1 MTSETE
7 NYFAPIHSRRQ
18 ESRRMQR
25 RDVAV
30 GNGDRNGRAN
40 ECCPPAH
47 WEQISYHSFHSPF
60 ALPTGVQPSH
70 GPVQVESVHNHSH
83 SRRRRWTGS
92 RHRRPDRRSTRCRHR
107 QRPWCVCGGVG
118 KTYSEKFG
126 EGSGK
131 KLLDTGADS
140 LVERLKPSAP
150 DLESVYREALRLSI
164 LEISPQICATGQ
176 PDWQDWFANWDR
188 CLKASVSLSLD
199 EIRPAQLTLDS
210 LDSLFQGTL
219 ERLDAQGAA
228 LVRRSQSLILQTR
241 GIPDR
246 LLAAVSSGLRE
257 HFEENFRTLIVQ
269 PAYEQA
275 WKRAEM
281 VFRDT
286 LTATLGRIDERTA
299 LLPQV
304 AEDTAATRSDV
315 AAVRRMLEGY
325 FDSAEKRG
333 LLPEQ
338 TLKSKDDEIA
348 RLSGELRKLQ
358 EQLALRSAEPAE
370 AELFGLLKARD
381 LDSAVRL
388 KTREVENRRAESAKL
403 PQDLYELGTIH
414 ELRFEWPEA
423 LAAYR
428 EAWEVGKEAEHGFKY
443 ASVAQKL
450 NRFADATTAF
460 EALLPICAGA
470 AERATVLNHLAA
482 LYSDTQRL
490 QEAEKAYGE
499 ALAISLKLAEA
510 NPDVHQSDIA
520 DTLNNIAIL
529 YRNTKRMRKAEE
541 TFSGA
546 LATYRRLAKTDPE
559 TYMPDVAATLN
570 NLGNLY
576 SDIPRPRKAEEA
588 YREALAIRRRL
599 AKANPDAYLSDVAET
614 LNNLAILFRNTRQL
628 RKAEEAHGEA
638 LAIRR
643 RLAEVNPDAYLPCFA
658 TTLNN
663 LAVVYCDTK
672 QTEKAEEAYGEALAI
687 YRQLAEASPEAYRPD
702 VAMTLNN
709 LGNLYSDTKRMPK
722 AHESYREA
730 LALYRQ
736 LAGTN
741 PKGHRPDV
749 AMTLSNLAA
758 LYFSMEQIT
767 EAAVLASE
775 AEQILQPLW
784 KRNPRVHGDG
794 LAKILWT
801 RVRICEAGDH
811 SDAKPCA
818 IARRALAAAYNPDL
832 KQVIQKLI
840 DRLCSA
846 SGE

>member
-1 MTSETE
+1 MALPKS
-7 NYFAPIHSRRQ
+7 
-18 ESRRMQR
+18 
-25 RDVAV
+25 
-30 GNGDRNGRAN
+30 
-40 ECCPPAH
+40 
-47 WEQISYHSFHSPF
+47 SPF
-60 ALPTGVQPSH
+60 TTAVIRVAAAGLGAAIAGPIGGALGAVLGKGLGASA
-70 GPVQVESVHNHSH
+70 VELV
-83 SRRRRWTGS
+83 
-92 RHRRPDRRSTRCRHR
+92 
-107 QRPWCVCGGVG
+107 
-118 KTYSEKFG
+118 KTYTEKFG
-126 EGSGK
+126 DGSGK

-140 LVERLKPSAP
+140 LIERLKPSAP
-150 DLESVYREALRLSI
+150 DLESVYREALRLSL
-164 LEISPQICATGQ
+164 LEISPQICATGE

-199 EIRPAQLTLDS
+199 EIRPAQLTLES
-210 LDSLFQGTL
+210 LDSLFRGTL

-246 LLAAVSSGLRE
+246 LLATVSSGLRE

-281 VFRDT
+281 VFRDA

-304 AEDTAATRSDV
+304 AEDTAATRSEV

-325 FDSAEKRG
+325 FESAEKRG

-338 TLKSKDDEIA
+338 TLTAKDDEIA

-358 EQLALRSAEPAE
+358 EQLALRSSESVE
-370 AELFGLLKARD
+370 AKLSGLLKAGD

-388 KTREVENRRAESAKL
+388 KTRQVERRRKESGKL
-403 PQDLYELGTIH
+403 ARDLYELGTIH
-414 ELRFEWPEA
+414 ELRFEWAQA

-428 EAWEVGKEAEHGFKY
+428 EAWELGKKPEYGFKY
-443 ASVAQKL
+443 AYFAQRL

-460 EALLPICAGA
+460 EALLSTCTDAGECA
-470 AERATVLNHLAA
+470 TILNHLAA

-490 QEAEKAYGE
+490 LEAEKAYGE

-510 NPDVHQSDIA
+510 NPDVHQIDIA

-546 LATYRRLAKTDPE
+546 LATYRRLAKADPE
-559 TYMPDVAATLN
+559 THLPNVAATLN

-576 SDIPRPRKAEEA
+576 SDIPRPRKAQVV

-599 AKANPDAYLSDVAET
+599 AKANPGAYLSDVAET
-614 LNNLAILFRNTRQL
+614 LNNLAILFRNTQRL
-628 RKAEEAHGEA
+628 PKAEEAHAEA

-643 RLAEVNPDAYLPCFA
+643 GLAEVNPDAYLPQVA
-658 TTLNN
+658 DTLNN

-709 LGNLYSDTKRMPK
+709 FGNLYSDTQKMLE
-722 AHESYREA
+722 AHEAYLEA
-730 LALYRQ
+730 LVMYRQ

-758 LYFSMEQIT
+758 LYFSMERIT
-767 EAAVLASE
+767 EAAAYASE
-775 AEQILQPLW
+775 AEQILQPIW
-784 KRNPRVHGDG
+784 KTNPKLHGDG

-801 RVRICEAGDH
+801 RARICEAGDN
-811 SDAKPCA
+811 SDAEPCA
-818 IARRALAAAYNPDL
+818 IARRALAAADIPDL
-832 KQVIQKLI
+832 KQAIQKLI

>member
-1 MTSETE
+1 MVLSKSSPFTT
-7 NYFAPIHSRRQ
+7 AAIRVAAAGLGAAIAGPIGGALG
-18 ESRRMQR
+18 
-25 RDVAV
+25 AV
-30 GNGDRNGRAN
+30 IGNGLGAS
-40 ECCPPAH
+40 A
-47 WEQISYHSFHSPF
+47 
-60 ALPTGVQPSH
+60 
-70 GPVQVESVHNHSH
+70 VELV
-83 SRRRRWTGS
+83 
-92 RHRRPDRRSTRCRHR
+92 
-107 QRPWCVCGGVG
+107 
-118 KTYSEKFG
+118 KTYTEKFG

-150 DLESVYREALRLSI
+150 DLESVYREALRISL
-164 LEISPQICATGQ
+164 LEISPQICATGE

-199 EIRPAQLTLDS
+199 EIRPAQLTLES
-210 LDSLFQGTL
+210 LDSLFRGTL

-228 LVRRSQSLILQTR
+228 FVLRSQSLILQTR

-246 LLAAVSSGLRE
+246 LLAAISSGLRE

-304 AEDTAATRSDV
+304 AEDTAATRSEV

-325 FDSAEKRG
+325 FDSAENRG
-333 LLPEQ
+333 LLPQ
-338 TLKSKDDEIA
+338 QALKAKDQEIA
-348 RLSGELRKLQ
+348 RLTGELRKLQ
-358 EQLALRSAEPAE
+358 EQLALRSFEPAE
-370 AELFGLLKARD
+370 AELSQLLHAGD
-381 LDSAVRL
+381 FDAAVRL
-388 KTREVENRRAESAKL
+388 KTRQVERRREEVGKL
-403 PQDLYELGTIH
+403 ARDLYELGTIH
-414 ELRFEWPEA
+414 ELRFEWAQA
-423 LAAYR
+423 LAVYR
-428 EAWEVGKEAEHGFKY
+428 EAWEHGKNFEHGFKY
-443 ASVAQKL
+443 AYFAQRL
-450 NRFADATTAF
+450 NRFSEAETAF
-460 EALLPICAGA
+460 EALLSTCTDAG
-470 AERATVLNHLAA
+470 ERASVLNHLAA
-482 LYSDTQRL
+482 LYSDTQ
-490 QEAEKAYGE
+490 QTQKAEYTYGE
-499 ALAISLKLAEA
+499 ALVISRKLAEA
-510 NPDVHQSDIA
+510 NPDGHQSDIA

-541 TFSGA
+541 TFGGA

-559 TYMPDVAATLN
+559 NYLPDVAATLN

-576 SDIPRPRKAEEA
+576 SDIPRPRKAEES

-614 LNNLAILFRNTRQL
+614 LNNLAILFRNTRRLQ
-628 RKAEEAHGEA
+628 KAEEAHGEA
-638 LAIRR
+638 LAIRC
-643 RLAEVNPDAYLPCFA
+643 RLSEVNPDAYLPCVA

-663 LAVVYCDTK
+663 VAIVYCDTK

-687 YRQLAEASPEAYRPD
+687 YRQLAEASPDAYRPD

-709 LGNLYSDTKRMPK
+709 LGNLHSDTQRMAK
-722 AHESYREA
+722 AHEAYREA
-730 LALYRQ
+730 LVLYRQ
-736 LAGTN
+736 LARTN

-758 LYFSMEQIT
+758 LYFSMERIT
-767 EAAVLASE
+767 EAAAHASE

-784 KRNPRVHGDG
+784 KRHPRVHGDG

-801 RVRICEAGDH
+801 RARICEAGDH
-811 SDAKPCA
+811 SDAEPCA
-818 IARRALAAAYNPDL
+818 IARRALVAAYNLDL
-832 KQVIQKLI
+832 KKVIQKLI